1 MSDTIFVTG
10 LVLHAYHGV
19 MPHEA
24 KVGQPFKLDLVLD
37 IDLGEA
43 ARSDSLKH
51 TVSYDALTRTAS
63 ETFCARRYKLIE
75 AAAGAVAEAVLTHYP
90 QVRGVR
96 VTVHKPHAPIAAI
109 FADVGVTLHRS
120 RQGTPGA

>member
-51 TVSYDALTRTAS
+51 TVSYDALTMTAS

-96 VTVHKPHAPIAAI
+96 VTVHKPHAPIAAT
-109 FADVGVTLHRS
+109 FHDVGVTIERK
-120 RQGTPGA
+120 RERARG